1 MDRLKKLK
9 RKWLMSNKHL
19 TYPESEMDYPDPKR
33 RKKSDKA
40 KEKYAL
46 NGGFSQKHVRLAE
59 ELQMKRSSAVA
70 TGKHDKKN

>member
-1 MDRLKKLK
+1 
-9 RKWLMSNKHL
+9 
-19 TYPESEMDYPDPKR
+19 MDYPDPKR